1 MNDIFTFLFSS
12 FIVMKTIL
20 YWVIHM
26 FKTPYPPHVPI
37 RNLAQKHG
45 FRRYFA
51 DYQMTIYVNNKNRV
65 VVLFDD
71 FGTVQISRDGK
82 LIEELDL
89 REVKEPLSL
98 VIDEVFMK
106 ASTY

>member
-1 MNDIFTFLFSS
+1 
-12 FIVMKTIL
+12 L

-26 FKTPYPPHVPI
+26 FETPYPPHVPT
-37 RNLAQKHG
+37 RTLAEKYG

-71 FGTVQISRDGK
+71 FGTIQISRDGM
-82 LIEELDL
+82 LLEELDL
-89 REVKEPLSL
+89 REVKGPITT
-98 VIDEVFMK
+98 VIGEVFKK